1 LKEPTARQTQ
11 ALRYIRD
18 YIHLHDR
25 SPSEEELARHLGISA
40 PAAHDLVIRMERSG
54 LVRRK
59 PGAARSVRP
68 SDDSEE
74 LQREAKAIVLLAFR
88 NGPIEG
94 IHAEAPCP
102 QCEGKEGVSRI
113 TDAEMKTI
121 LKTAVNRVFTLLVAR
136 ASHPDV
142 YDAMIQRAE
151 PYTTK
156 WDAPEAAN
164 ELIPRLP

>member
-1 LKEPTARQTQ
+1 MKQPTARQAQ

-18 YIHLHDR
+18 YIRLHDG
-25 SPSEEELARHLGISA
+25 SPSEEELARHLGITA
-40 PAAHDLVIRMERSG
+40 PAAHDLIIRMERSG

-59 PGAARSVRP
+59 PGAARSVTP
-68 SDDSEE
+68 TDDSAE

-94 IHAEAPCP
+94 IHAGTPCP
-102 QCEGKEGVSRI
+102 QCEGKAGFSRI
-113 TDAEMKTI
+113 TDAEMKSI

-142 YDAMIQRAE
+142 YDAMLRRAE
-151 PYTTK
+151 PHTLN

-164 ELIPRLP
+164 ELIPRLS

>member
-1 LKEPTARQTQ
+1 VRQPTVRQAQ
-11 ALRYIRD
+11 ALRFMRD
-18 YIHLHDR
+18 YIRLHGR
-25 SPSEEELARHLGISA
+25 SPSEEELARHLEVTA
-40 PAAHDLVIRMERSG
+40 PAAHELVIRMERAG

-59 PGAARSVRP
+59 PGMARSVTP
-68 SDDSEE
+68 TDDSSE

-94 IHAEAPCP
+94 FHAGAPCSV
-102 QCEGKEGVSRI
+102 CSGKTGVSRI

-142 YDAMIQRAE
+142 YEVMLQRAE
-151 PYTTK
+151 PYTVK

-164 ELIPRLP
+164 ELIPRVS